1 VEYSH
6 KQDSERR
13 IYWFFRIG
21 VFLKGAVSLI
31 ETISGILVLTIP
43 TFLIGTVVS
52 MSRDELLEEP
62 GDFIATHSL
71 QLAQQF
77 SVSATA
83 IIGLYLLTRGI
94 IKLGLVIAL
103 WKNQLWAYPASLVV
117 MGLFIV
123 YQIYEIIVGHSM
135 LIVIITILD
144 LIVVYLIWIEYT
156 IVRRRMHH
164 IQS

>member
-1 VEYSH
+1 
-6 KQDSERR
+6 
-13 IYWFFRIG
+13 
-21 VFLKGAVSLI
+21 
-31 ETISGILVLTIP
+31 
-43 TFLIGTVVS
+43 